1 MRSSLQEWAENI
13 AVYYE
18 GWIGVI
24 REVNIAISARS
35 EQKVS
40 YRMDQKMASHFKDV
54 TDKRKSV
61 SFFFRCFLFLKGFN
75 FKLEY

>member
-1 MRSSLQEWAENI
+1 MRSSLKEWAENI

-24 REVNIAISARS
+24 REVNIVITARS
-35 EQKVS
+35 EQNVL
-40 YRMDQKMASHFKDV
+40 YRMDQKMASHFKDI

-61 SFFFRCFLFLKGFN
+61 SFFVCCFCF
-75 FKLEY
+75 